1 MEFQLN
7 PKIDIEAEAAL
18 YAVKKRHQV
27 RDFLTLD
34 SARIIHERL
43 ASLDWWLTYN
53 EGSKVHQ
60 LHPIHLR
67 QMQQSE
73 AAEIQQ
79 RVFRNAQTQYQF
91 LYNYY
96 PLLAANFS
104 PAIDPMPLFPVF
116 EFLNSPAFLDFARE
130 LTGLDD
136 IRWAD
141 GQATLFRAT
150 HFLKYHTDRQDTEQR
165 RAAYVLN
172 LTAQWDTDWGGLL
185 QFWDEDGNIEYAL
198 KPTFNALNVFTVPQ
212 PHSVSSVTSYAPG
225 LRFSIT
231 GWLRADDPPGP
242 IGGCS

>member
-1 MEFQLN
+1 MNFQLN
-7 PKIDIEAEAAL
+7 PDIDVGAASAA
-18 YAVKKRHQV
+18 YAVRQRYQV
-27 RDFLTLD
+27 KDILTQD
-34 SARIIHERL
+34 SATTIHERL

-53 EGSKVHQ
+53 EGSEVHQ
-60 LHPIHLR
+60 LHPTHLR
-67 QMQQSE
+67 QMQPNE
-73 AAEIQQ
+73 AAQIQQ
-79 RVFRNAQTQYQF
+79 TVFRNAQTQYQF

-96 PLLAANFS
+96 PLLAAYFS
-104 PAIDPMPLFPVF
+104 PAIDSMPLFPVF
-116 EFLNSPAFLDFARE
+116 EFLNSSAFLEFARL

-172 LTAQWDTDWGGLL
+172 FTTQWDTDWGGLL
-185 QFWDEDGNIEYAL
+185 QFWDGEGNIELAL

-212 PHSVSSVTSYAPG
+212 PHSVSSVASYAPG

-231 GWLRADDPPGP
+231 GWLRADEPPGP
-242 IGGCS
+242 IGKR